1 MKQNKNNTSKN
12 RAGKTEYS
20 GNEKAPVNKLAENLL
35 TGDRTALGRAITLVE
50 SNAPHH
56 QAEAK
61 ALLQTLMPHTG
72 KSIRVGITGVPGA
85 GKSTFIEA
93 LGMYLIAQGHRVA
106 VLAIDPSSNI
116 SRGSIL
122 GDKTRMEK
130 LARQTESF
138 IRPSPSG
145 GALGGVARKTRETIL
160 ICEAAGYDVIIVETM
175 GVGQSEIAVRAMVDF
190 FVLMQITGGGDELQ
204 GIKKGVVEIADA
216 IVINKADGENKAAA
230 KIAQREMTNALHYL
244 TPATFGW
251 TPRVLTC
258 SALTGEGI
266 ADVWKMIRKFRDAT
280 GKSGFFQQR
289 RQDQYLKWFRALLQ
303 EGVVE
308 LFKKHPEIKREL
320 TMFEKSIARGKISPP
335 AAADE
340 LLSTLRKIFAAYSAS

>member
-1 MKQNKNNTSKN
+1 MNKKN
-12 RAGKTEYS
+12 RTETKTKSSVGK
-20 GNEKAPVNKLAENLL
+20 KAPANRLAVSVL
-35 TGDRTALGRAITLVE
+35 TGDRTALARAITLVE

-56 QAEAK
+56 RAEAK
-61 ALLQTLMPHTG
+61 TLLQALMPHTG

-93 LGMYLIAQGHRVA
+93 LGMYLIEQGHRVA
-106 VLAIDPSSNI
+106 VLAIDPSSSI

-130 LARQTESF
+130 MARQANSF
-138 IRPSPSG
+138 IRPSPAGEAS
-145 GALGGVARKTRETIL
+145 GGVARKTRESIL
-160 ICEAAGYDVIIVETM
+160 ICEAAGYDVVIVETM

-190 FVLMQITGGGDELQ
+190 FLLMQITGGGDELQ

-230 KIAQREMTNALHYL
+230 KIAQREMINALHYL
-244 TPATFGW
+244 TPATPGW

-258 SALTGEGI
+258 SALTGDGVAE
-266 ADVWKMIRKFRDAT
+266 VWKMIREFRDAT
-280 GKSGFFQQR
+280 ETSGFFQQR
-289 RQDQYLKWFRALLQ
+289 RQDQYLKWFRELLQ

-308 LFKKHPEIKREL
+308 LFKKHPELKKEL
-320 TMFEKSIARGKISPP
+320 MLSEKSIARGKISPP

-340 LLSTLRKIFAAYSAS
+340 LLSTLRKIFAAYSVS